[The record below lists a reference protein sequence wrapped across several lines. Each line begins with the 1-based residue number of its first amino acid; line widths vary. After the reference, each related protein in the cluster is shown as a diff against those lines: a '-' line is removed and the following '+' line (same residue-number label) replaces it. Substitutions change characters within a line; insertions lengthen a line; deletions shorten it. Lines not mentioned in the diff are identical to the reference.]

1 MKRFSC
7 WFLALSFV
15 PSVAWAGELPQA
27 TPQQVHID
35 PAQLAQA
42 DKIVREMVDKKEYA
56 GAVTLVARH
65 GKVVDEKTV
74 GMMDVAQTRPM
85 KADTIFRIYS
95 MSKPIT
101 TVAAM
106 MLFEENKL
114 ELDDPVSKYIPEM
127 KNLRVYVGPKD
138 ETVPA
143 KREITIRD
151 LMRHTSGFTYGAFSD
166 TPVDHMYRQQKLLD
180 RNMPLQEFVAKLAKI
195 PLVYQP
201 GTRFHYSVSVD
212 VLGRVVEVVSGKTL
226 DVFFN
231 ERIFKPLDMVDTAF
245 YVPASKVDRF
255 ATNYGPGLVMID
267 NPAKSPYLKPPK
279 FFSGGG
285 GLVSTARDYARFC
298 QMMLERRRAGRN
310 AAPAIGD
317 GADDDRTISFRSK
330 LCRCR
335 CRRGSH
341 RQRTGI
347 RTGLCRADG
356 GRPEQSGVS
365 PPASISGA
373 ERRAR
378 ASPICPQ
385 NDTVVVALTQ
395 FMPYKPT
402 LSEAFIRAVD
412 RAVASQPCAAS
423 GPLRNRLFTP
433 AK

>member
-15 PSVAWAGELPQA
+15 PAIAWAGELPQA
-27 TPQQVHID
+27 SPQEVHID
-35 PAQLAQA
+35 PAQLARA
-42 DKIVREMVDKKEYA
+42 DNIVREMVDKKDYA
-56 GAVTLVARH
+56 GAVTLVGRF

-74 GMMDVAQTRPM
+74 GMMDVAQSRPM
-85 KADTIFRIYS
+85 KTDTIFRIYS
-95 MSKPIT
+95 MTKPIT

-114 ELDDPVSKYIPEM
+114 GLDDPVSKYIPEM

-143 KREITIRD
+143 QREITIRD
-151 LMRHTSGFTYGAFSD
+151 LMRHTAGLTYGAFSD
-166 TPVDHMYRQQKLLD
+166 TPVDRMYRQQRLLD
-180 RNMPLQEFVAKLAKI
+180 RNVPLQEFVAKLAKI

-201 GTRFHYSVSVD
+201 GTKFHYSVAVD

-226 DVFFN
+226 DVFFE

-245 YVPASKVDRF
+245 YVPAAKVARF
-255 ATNYGPGLVMID
+255 ATNYGPALVVID
-267 NPAKSPYLKPPK
+267 DPSKSPYLKPPK

-298 QMMLERRRAGRN
+298 QMMLNDGVLGATRLLQSETVLMMTRNQLPAEALPMAMPAG
-310 AAPAIGD
+310 APTDKGLGFGLGFAVRIAPD
-317 GADDDRTISFRSK
+317 SK
-330 LCRCR
+330 N
-335 CRRGSH
+335 
-341 RQRTGI
+341 
-347 RTGLCRADG
+347 
-356 GRPEQSGVS
+356 
-365 PPASISGA
+365 PASPAGEYFWGGA
-373 ERRAR
+373 
-378 ASPICPQ
+378 ASTGFSICPK

-412 RAVASQPCAAS
+412 RAVASQPGAQRAA
-423 GPLRNRLFTP
+423 R
-433 AK
+433 